1 MTITF
6 ADIVAAAERLEGVAQ
21 RTPVFSSRSLNELSG
36 RELFFKCENLQRSG
50 SFKFRG
56 AYNRLSRLS
65 AAERARGVVAFSS
78 GNHAQ
83 GVALAARL
91 LGMPALIVMP
101 SDAPPVKIA
110 ATRQYGAEIV
120 FYDRRTDDREALARQ
135 IAAERAAVVVPSFN
149 DPFVMA
155 GQGTLALE
163 LLAEVPDLDALVIP
177 VGGGGLISGCAVA
190 AKNVRPPI
198 AVYGV
203 EAEGADDVYQSL
215 RAGRIVTI
223 PPPPTIADGIR
234 LQAPGSLTF
243 PVIQRY
249 VDAIALVSDAEIVAA
264 LRLVLTRM
272 KLVIEPTAAVGVAA
286 VLQGRI
292 PPEARRVGVVLCG
305 GNVEPALLAQLL
317 IDDSLTI

>member
-1 MTITF
+1 
-6 ADIVAAAERLEGVAQ
+6 
-21 RTPVFSSRSLNELSG
+21 
-36 RELFFKCENLQRSG
+36 
-50 SFKFRG
+50 
-56 AYNRLSRLS
+56 
-65 AAERARGVVAFSS
+65 
-78 GNHAQ
+78 
-83 GVALAARL
+83 
-91 LGMPALIVMP
+91 
-101 SDAPPVKIA
+101 
-110 ATRQYGAEIV
+110 
-120 FYDRRTDDREALARQ
+120 
-135 IAAERAAVVVPSFN
+135 
-149 DPFVMA
+149 
-155 GQGTLALE
+155 
-163 LLAEVPDLDALVIP
+163 
-177 VGGGGLISGCAVA
+177 VA